1 MYAGITKA
9 GVKEV
14 FRNDRIW
21 IAGDHRV
28 DPRNY
33 NTPLSRKLIGAA
45 TKAERMFKL
54 TENKGP
60 NYTIMHTEFV
70 REKAQPGALVIGAD
84 SRVYCLLNSKCFS
97 LLIQV

>member
-1 MYAGITKA
+1 M
-9 GVKEV
+9 

-33 NTPLSRKLIGAA
+33 DSPLSQKLIGAA
-45 TKAERMFKL
+45 TKAERTFRL

-70 REKAQPGALVIGAD
+70 REKAQPGTLVVGAD
-84 SRVYCLLNSKCFS
+84 SRKACLLSR
-97 LLIQV
+97 